1 MALTAIAP
9 PDLLKDLKQSLR
21 LKSDC
26 KILFVPQQSPWGRN
40 LRPYPSTH
48 CKRTSSTK
56 RKLPSYKLSSL
67 S

>member
-1 MALTAIAP
+1 MALTTIAP

-26 KILFVPQQSPWGRN
+26 KILFVPQQSPSGRD

-48 CKRTSSTK
+48 CKRTSSMK
-56 RKLPSYKLSSL
+56 RKLPNYKLSSL

>member
-40 LRPYPSTH
+40 LRPYP
-48 CKRTSSTK
+48 
-56 RKLPSYKLSSL
+56 
-67 S
+67 